1 MSGYVL
7 PRLAAHDIP
16 HGSLMNAVVLT
27 HSGLRF
33 TSIDTC
39 TNSAN
44 VVRNQATFP
53 CAKLFRHISKIIRM
67 GAEKQVIGP
76 NAQPHVTGVAHEQG
90 RVANRPVMQFIRKA
104 MRRYD
109 GYLRAKVDATV
120 ARFFVR
126 FAGPQPA
133 GVSLTHS
140 RPEPLFSGN
149 PSSHTST
156 RITAKLCRSVFLF
169 VLRQN
174 KRVSASRTG
183 KRFGGTSR
191 PCRALNRTEIALAFL
206 KRYKK
211 REESSP
217 TMGTL
222 TRKFATLSR
231 HLISN
236 QMGVTA
242 PDVPASR
249 GFFTFNSITLPG
261 VYLMKEV

>member
-140 RPEPLFSGN
+140 RPEPLFG
-149 PSSHTST
+149 
-156 RITAKLCRSVFLF
+156 RDTADGSRARMTAIPRASLFLF
-169 VLRQN
+169 PLRQV
-174 KRVSASRTG
+174 KGLATLLACECGPRSPGPGRTSSRAEIAVSLLQLLKERKEIVSAVGALVRNSGTWGVRLTG
-183 KRFGGTSR
+183 HHKPLLCGVSPGQLPLHRASLLYQNHASFG
-191 PCRALNRTEIALAFL
+191 AF
-206 KRYKK
+206 
-211 REESSP
+211 
-217 TMGTL
+217 
-222 TRKFATLSR
+222 
-231 HLISN
+231 
-236 QMGVTA
+236 
-242 PDVPASR
+242 
-249 GFFTFNSITLPG
+249 
-261 VYLMKEV
+261 